1 MVFLDSVA
9 DFAAVSMA
17 FPSSESGSHDAN
29 KAGAFCCPP
38 NSSGEPGEY
47 SIESVLEGSAAT
59 PEKQNM
65 YHEAHHRRK
74 VDSETR

>member
-9 DFAAVSMA
+9 DFAAFSMA
-17 FPSSESGSHDAN
+17 FPVSESGSHDAN
-29 KAGAFCCPP
+29 KAGAFCCPQ
-38 NSSGEPGEY
+38 NSSGEQGEY
-47 SIESVLEGSAAT
+47 SAETVLERSAAA

-74 VDSETR
+74 VDYETR